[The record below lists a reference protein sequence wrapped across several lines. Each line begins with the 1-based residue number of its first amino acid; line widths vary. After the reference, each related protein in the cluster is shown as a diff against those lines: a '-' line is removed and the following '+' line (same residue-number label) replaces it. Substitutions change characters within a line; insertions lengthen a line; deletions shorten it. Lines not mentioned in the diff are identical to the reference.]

1 MGKKMFKLFM
11 ETMLRAAVI
20 ILAVCI
26 VIMLA
31 LLIKTVNKNKKNEKK
46 TEETK
51 KVTELSTEEID
62 PDDPTF
68 NGNGGSGG
76 SGSEDG
82 SEANTSEDGSGD
94 AEGTS
99 SDIKSAKIAVIN
111 STGTQGVAGTWKSV
125 LEADGYTS
133 VEVGN
138 YITGV
143 NSTTQICVSGTYD
156 GSGLAEK
163 FNSPT
168 MGKISDLNAADYDVT
183 LENYDIVIV
192 VGTSD
197 VQ

>member
-46 TEETK
+46 TEETT
-51 KVTELSTEEID
+51 KVTELSTEESD

-68 NGNGGSGG
+68 NGGDSD
-76 SGSEDG
+76 SEDG
-82 SEANTSEDGSGD
+82 GEANASEDGSGD

-99 SDIKSAKIAVIN
+99 SDIKSAKVVVIN
-111 STGTQGVAGTWKSV
+111 STGTQGVAGSWKST

-138 YITGV
+138 YITGI

>member
-1 MGKKMFKLFM
+1 MGKKIFKLFM

-31 LLIKTVNKNKKNEKK
+31 LLIKTINKNKKNEAKTDK
-46 TEETK
+46 TEKT
-51 KVTELSTEEID
+51 TELSTEEID

-68 NGNGGSGG
+68 NGNGGSEA
-76 SGSEDG
+76 SGADDG
-82 SEANTSEDGSGD
+82 NETDSSKDGEGDNTDV
-94 AEGTS
+94 S

-111 STGTQGVAGTWKSV
+111 STGTQGIAGSWKGT
-125 LEADGYTS
+125 LESDGYTS

-138 YITGV
+138 YIPGV
-143 NSTTQICVSGTYD
+143 NSTTQICVSGIYD
-156 GSGLAEK
+156 GAELAEK

-168 MGKISDLNAADYDVT
+168 MGKISDLDAGDFDVT
-183 LENYDIVIV
+183 IGDYDIVII

>member
-46 TEETK
+46 SDNTK
-51 KVTELSTEEID
+51 KTTELSTEEID

-68 NGNGGSGG
+68 GGNTGSEA
-76 SGSEDG
+76 SGDDDGNETASSEDG
-82 SEANTSEDGSGD
+82 DDDGT
-94 AEGTS
+94 GTS
-99 SDIKSAKIAVIN
+99 SDIKSARIAVIN
-111 STGTQGVAGTWKSV
+111 STGTQGVAGTWKET
-125 LEADGYTS
+125 LESDGYTS

-138 YITGV
+138 YVPGI
-143 NSTTQICVSGTYD
+143 NSTTQICVSGIYD
-156 GSGLAEK
+156 GAELAEK

-168 MGKISDLNAADYDVT
+168 MGKISDLDAADFDVT
-183 LENYDIVIV
+183 IGDYDIVIV